1 MDKKCP
7 TKGAL
12 FNSFAV
18 VLMLWIIS
26 FSCEYKVLFAIQWSH
41 RISVNLFCV
50 NWCPIATAAGGACLA
65 SSCSFASVF
74 AQSQQHHVM
83 TSIWIKIPHQN
94 GNEMKGRKT
103 ISKKNEQEFRWI
115 SGKCLLCCHNANYTQ
130 IYMHTLRVFWM
141 LLFYVK
147 HCRPFISFA
156 SFAYALLSDWNC

>member
-1 MDKKCP
+1 
-7 TKGAL
+7 
-12 FNSFAV
+12 
-18 VLMLWIIS
+18 MLWIIS
-26 FSCEYKVLFAIQWSH
+26 FSREYKVLFAIQWSH

-65 SSCSFASVF
+65 SSYSFASVF
-74 AQSQQHHVM
+74 AESQQHHVM

-130 IYMHTLRVFWM
+130 IYMLHFARLLDAVVLCEALSPVHLVCIVRVRVAFWLE
-141 LLFYVK
+141 LLIYF
-147 HCRPFISFA
+147 
-156 SFAYALLSDWNC
+156 DWILNTKLEANK